1 MQAIIKGLAM
11 KALWQVNALKRF
23 GKKLILFLDEPYLG
37 CFGSGFTPLTRESV
51 VAVLRGFTEAI
62 RSENLSIGVHC
73 CGNTD
78 WSIFTDVPYIDIINF
93 DAFGYQD
100 KFVLYADNLKGFLE
114 RGGMICW
121 GIVPTQEFEPSLA
134 PGLLIKK
141 IEEGFKRLSDHGIA
155 RELLARGLMLSPA
168 CGLGALDPAKTQGIF
183 KLLSET
189 ALLIGRR

>member
-1 MQAIIKGLAM
+1 M
-11 KALWQVNALKRF
+11 KAAWQVNF
-23 GKKLILFLDEPYLG
+23 FKKFAKEIILFIDEPYLAA
-37 CFGSGFTPLTRESV
+37 FGSAYTSLNRAEVVEALAEFTAGIKSPG
-51 VAVLRGFTEAI
+51 VL
-62 RSENLSIGVHC
+62 LGVHC